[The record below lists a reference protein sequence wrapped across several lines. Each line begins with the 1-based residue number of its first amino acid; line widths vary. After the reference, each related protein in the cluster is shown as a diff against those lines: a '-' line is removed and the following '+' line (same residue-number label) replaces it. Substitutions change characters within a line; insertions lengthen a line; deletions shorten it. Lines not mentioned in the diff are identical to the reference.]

1 MHRFG
6 ERAAWLAVLVT
17 LASLA
22 AAAPAVAAHQQHAR
36 KQHAQKIH
44 KGLRHVKR
52 AALLGHASGGRIA
65 NDRRHPNG
73 SYGPPPHYRHHHH
86 GDFSLTISPGASTA
100 VGSGQ
105 TATIT
110 ATLTNESSRHHLGSA
125 DLFAPFVRPPS
136 NPFTVV
142 TASSSAGTATV
153 SSSCPLG
160 RASVP
165 CVELRG
171 AELAPHASATITMTV
186 QTPAC
191 EQGNRF
197 FWLAIAK
204 RSGNFG
210 YGESGGLL
218 RLDFANSQLRTALDG
233 ACKLVFGTGPADA
246 LPGAVISG
254 TGGQPLTA
262 EVVDSSGNL
271 VTGSNVPVTM
281 SLATNPSSAT
291 LSGTTTVDAANAV
304 ATFTDLSINL
314 PGTGYQLEASSGS
327 LTPATSAPFDVS
339 GNTATCEM
347 NASCQVTDTTPAGS
361 VNIVAQAGPGT
372 GVLVEATE
380 APLTDGQCADYDT
393 LDQNGYVYESTV
405 ARGTVVTITIV
416 PQTNL
421 KAPRAVVLASQQLC
435 FGATQDFLDNIGQN
449 APAATLP
456 NGQSGFV
463 GLLPNCT
470 ETSTGPCHDRAADK
484 TVPDSKSPTNYD
496 IVLVA
501 DVPASFAD
509 DPHMS

>member
-6 ERAAWLAVLVT
+6 ERAGWLAVLVT

-73 SYGPPPHYRHHHH
+73 LYGRPHYHHHH
-86 GDFSLTISPGASTA
+86 GDFSLTISPDASTA

-105 TATIT
+105 TVTIT
-110 ATLTNESSRHHLGSA
+110 AKLTNESSWHHLGSA
-125 DLFAPFVRPPS
+125 DLFAPFVSPPS
-136 NPFTVV
+136 NPFTVLS
-142 TASSSAGTATV
+142 ASSSTGTASV

-160 RASVP
+160 RANVP

-171 AELAPHASATITMTV
+171 AGLAPHASATITMTV
-186 QTPAC
+186 QTPPC

-210 YGESGGLL
+210 NGESGGLL

-233 ACKLVFGTGPADA
+233 ACKLVFGTSPADA
-246 LPGAVISG
+246 LPGAAISG
-254 TGGQPLTA
+254 TAGQPLTA
-262 EVVDSSGNL
+262 EVVDSSGNP

-327 LTPATSAPFDVS
+327 LTPATSSPFDVS
-339 GNTATCEM
+339 GNTATCAM
-347 NASCQVTDTTPAGS
+347 NASCQVTDTTAAGS

-372 GVLVEATE
+372 GVLAEALE
-380 APLTDGQCADYDT
+380 APLTDGQCADYNT

-416 PQTNL
+416 PRTNL

-456 NGQSGFV
+456 NGQPGFV

-470 ETSTGPCHDRAADK
+470 ETSTGPCHDRGADT
-484 TVPDSKSPTNYD
+484 TVTDSKSPTNYD

-501 DVPASFAD
+501 DVPASFAE